1 MVCRKG
7 VSMVTNAGQ
16 RWPVTIQPD
25 QTGQRWP
32 MISIVVSFLLVLLA
46 GCGRSPVIQ
55 PTATAGPAVIAVKS
69 QLLET
74 DRNPRLHVGDP
85 APNFAYTLTDGST
98 HTLHDLRGQKVLI
111 NFWATWCAPCEVEM
125 PDLERAAQQLGDAG
139 LVVLAVNH
147 SEQVDVI
154 ESFAQKL
161 GITFP
166 LIANPDRDI
175 IHGFGVINLP
185 TSYFIDTNGLVSYKH
200 IGLMNFHF
208 IKQRVE
214 EMP

>member
-1 MVCRKG
+1 MF
-7 VSMVTNAGQ
+7 TNAVQPTIIERDQAGQ
-16 RWPVTIQPD
+16 RWHVIL
-25 QTGQRWP
+25 
-32 MISIVVSFLLVLLA
+32 MLMSFLLALLA
-46 GCGRSPVIQ
+46 GCGSNRVMQ
-55 PTATAGPAVIAVKS
+55 PTTASGPAVIAVES

-74 DRNPRLHVGDP
+74 VTNPRLQVGDP
-85 APNFAYTLTDGST
+85 APDFAYTLADGST

-125 PDLERAAQQLGDAG
+125 PDLERAAQQLGDTG

-154 ESFAQKL
+154 ERFAQKL
-161 GITFP
+161 GVTFP

-175 IHGFGVINLP
+175 IQGFGVINLP
-185 TSYFIDTNGLVSYKH
+185 TSYFIDTDGIVSYKH
-200 IGLMNFHF
+200 IGLMNFDF

-214 EMP
+214 EMQ

>member
-1 MVCRKG
+1 MF
-7 VSMVTNAGQ
+7 TNAVQPTIIERDQAGQ
-16 RWPVTIQPD
+16 RWHVIL
-25 QTGQRWP
+25 
-32 MISIVVSFLLVLLA
+32 MLMSFLLALLA
-46 GCGRSPVIQ
+46 GCGSNRVMQ
-55 PTATAGPAVIAVKS
+55 PTTAPGPAVIAVES

-74 DRNPRLHVGDP
+74 VTNPRLHVGDP
-85 APNFAYTLTDGST
+85 APDFAYTLADGST
-98 HTLHDLRGQKVLI
+98 HTLRDLRGQKVLI

-125 PDLERAAQQLGDAG
+125 PDLERAAQQLGDTG

-154 ESFAQKL
+154 ERFAQKL
-161 GITFP
+161 GVTFP

-175 IHGFGVINLP
+175 IQGFGVINLP
-185 TSYFIDTNGLVSYKH
+185 TSYFIDTDGIVSYKH
-200 IGLMNFHF
+200 IGLMNFDF